1 MSTTPRNPSRLS
13 QVLRAGLAISAPNR
27 ALEPDEDDPHPEPW
41 YGSRHNPNHSL
52 WRYPMRAKQEPSRE
66 YLWSQMTDADR
77 ERGRGSGGGGGH
89 VAYSDPWPLSMVDLA
104 KERARPADERQALS
118 SILFSWWVRKLTAEA
133 ADEPTPTPDMVNRV
147 WKERYRLASRLAR
160 SDYQTAFPDDPP
172 SDLSDSDDG
181 MKQDQMEQHAALLK
195 AQHAA
200 LLKAQRKAQRRV
212 HHSLSNV

>member
-13 QVLRAGLAISAPNR
+13 QVLRAGLAISASKR
-27 ALEPDEDDPHPEPW
+27 ALEPDKYDPNPDPW
-41 YGSRHNPNHSL
+41 YGSRHNNQHPS
-52 WRYPMRAKQEPSRE
+52 WYYPRRAKREPSRE
-66 YLWSQMTDADR
+66 SQMTDADR
-77 ERGRGSGGGGGH
+77 ERGRGSGGGGGG
-89 VAYSDPWPLSMVDLA
+89 VAYSDPWPLSMVDLT

-147 WKERYRLASRLAR
+147 WEERYRLASRLAR

-181 MKQDQMEQHAALLK
+181 MKQDQMEQHAALLREK
-195 AQHAA
+195 RHRARSP
-200 LLKAQRKAQRRV
+200 LYRRV
-212 HHSLSNV
+212 HRALLDL